1 MKKIA
6 ASSML
11 ALLLTLVS
19 ACAPSTQSNSGLQTS
34 TASTEESSN
43 IVGGTIVVPGSPLAK
58 QVFMIYMVG
67 ANGGGICTATMV
79 TETVGLT
86 AAHCM
91 DGVRRGYAIFDIQ
104 AVKLLE
110 NASSREQLLKSP
122 KVIQIKSVRVHPAW
136 TGSISRGNNGDVAL
150 FKLVRS
156 KPSHIEVTQ
165 IHTEPLR
172 PGQVVVASGY
182 GVNTGSLS
190 MGSGTLRET
199 RLRVQ
204 EVNVTETE
212 FSVDQRQRRGVCSGD
227 SGGPSFV
234 VSPFGRLKQVGIVS
248 YGEEGCEVYGVYT
261 YVTPFLQWMQQAIR
275 SMQ

>member
-1 MKKIA
+1 MKKFA

-19 ACAPSTQSNSGLQTS
+19 ACAPSTQSNSSL
-34 TASTEESSN
+34 AEDSSN

-67 ANGGGICTATMV
+67 AQGGGICTATMV

-91 DGVRRGYAIFDIQ
+91 DGARSGFAIFDIQ
-104 AVKLLE
+104 AVKLLS
-110 NASSREQLLKSP
+110 NATSREQLLKSS
-122 KVIQIKSVRVHPAW
+122 KVIQIKAVRVHPAW
-136 TGSISRGNNGDVAL
+136 TGSISRGNNGDVAV

-156 KPSHIEVTQ
+156 KPANFEITQ

-182 GVNTGSLS
+182 GVNSGSLG

-199 RLRVQ
+199 RLRVK

-212 FSVDQRQRRGVCSGD
+212 FSVDQRQARGVCSGD

-261 YVTPFLQWMQQAIR
+261 YVTPFLTWMQSAIR
-275 SMQ
+275 SMN